1 MVSTSTR
8 SCTAASSVT
17 GMEESVE
24 RPGPAEPDED
34 IAADVAAVES
44 LPLDQR
50 ASRFAALHDE
60 LRDRLEDGDAPR
72 A

>member
-1 MVSTSTR
+1 
-8 SCTAASSVT
+8 
-17 GMEESVE
+17 MEESVE
-24 RPGPAEPDED
+24 RPGSDEPDED